1 MQVHGVPQPVSLSD
15 QRAER
20 GLEAGVDWKRPT
32 EDRVFSRIS
41 FFLPGRQRGEELT
54 VVGQPAE
61 VLLQTGHIGGRVGRF
76 GTDVL
81 GV

>member
-1 MQVHGVPQPVSLSD
+1 MPQPVSLSD

-20 GLEAGVDWKRPT
+20 GLEAGVDWKRQT
-32 EDRVFSRIS
+32 EDIVFSRIS
-41 FFLPGRQRGEELT
+41 FFLTVRQLGGEELT
-54 VVGQPAE
+54 VVSQPAE
-61 VLLQTGHIGGRVGRF
+61 VLLQTGHVGGRVRRF

>member
-1 MQVHGVPQPVSLSD
+1 MPQPVPLSD

-20 GLEAGVDWKRPT
+20 GLEAGVDWKRQT
-32 EDRVFSRIS
+32 EDRVSSRIS
-41 FFLPGRQRGEELT
+41 FFLTGRQRGEELT
-54 VVGQPAE
+54 VVSQPAE
-61 VLLQTGHIGGRVGRF
+61 VLLQTGHIGGRVRGF